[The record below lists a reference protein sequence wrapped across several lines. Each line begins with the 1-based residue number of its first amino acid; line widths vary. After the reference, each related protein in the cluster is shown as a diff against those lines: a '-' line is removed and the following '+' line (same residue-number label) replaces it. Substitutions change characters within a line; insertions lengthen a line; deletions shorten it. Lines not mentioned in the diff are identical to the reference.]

1 MELEH
6 FGAEIFNV
14 FAPLTAVMGLKTALM
29 AVTRLDV
36 STLCLIPEIVYK
48 CIVEKIATTCYIL
61 KRKHVDVSMWY
72 SVYSSQHS
80 SVFASL
86 CDCMFQ
92 YVLIGPSSGDL
103 RLVQN
108 GVTNPS
114 YTRGRLEVY
123 YSGQWGTVC
132 DNSWSSANTRV
143 ACRQLGFSS
152 SSTSWTT
159 SSAGG

>member
-29 AVTRLDV
+29 AVMRLDV

-61 KRKHVDVSMWY
+61 KRKHVDVSMWC
-72 SVYSSQHS
+72 SVYSSRHS

-108 GVTNPS
+108 GLTNPS

-132 DNSWSSANTRV
+132 DDLWDSTNTRV
-143 ACRQLGFSS
+143 ACRQLGFLGSS
-152 SSTSWTT
+152 VSWTT